1 MDLFDEL
8 ESLAATATYEETDDT
23 ATNDATE
30 GSIKTWRERF
40 GYTHDRATEVIRAIR
55 SSRQQSVIIQNTDLS
70 PNEARRIY
78 ILKLERLISTPE
90 IVQVITGLSTIPKS
104 FRGRGEN
111 GDALFCEID
120 GRTKFAIE
128 NWLSIQRAAS
138 FRPLFVPDRRAY
150 KEISPCSL
158 YPTLNKDSTLPQ
170 YRPQD
175 PHLLTS
181 PLPTFG
187 RKHDQ
192 FPVWYF
198 FYGTLASVTK
208 LCTILTSSEDKNP
221 ILHDASVRG
230 GKIET
235 WGAGKYK
242 ALINGPT
249 TNVIKGSAYQV
260 VSEEDEDALRRYETD
275 QYEVVRCSIEMNNTI
290 VEGCTFRFIGE
301 TDS

>member
-8 ESLAATATYEETDDT
+8 ENLAATATYEETDDT

-40 GYTHDRATEVIRAIR
+40 GYTHDRATELIRAIR
-55 SSRQQSVIIQNTDLS
+55 FSRQQSVIIQNTDLS
-70 PNEARRIY
+70 AKEARRIY
-78 ILKLERLISTPE
+78 ILKLEQLISTPE
-90 IVQVITGLSTIPKS
+90 IVQVITGLSTILKS

-111 GDALFCEID
+111 GDVLFCEID

-170 YRPQD
+170 YQPQD

-208 LCTILTSSEDKNP
+208 LCTILTSPEDKNP

-242 ALINGPT
+242 ALTNGPT
-249 TNVIKGSAYQV
+249 TNVITGSAYQV

-301 TDS
+301 TD